1 MLLREHSS
9 CLCRGENG
17 KSFCLAELWPALI
30 VRIHWDFTINAVH
43 AFQNTKKNYFGFTHA
58 PLKFISAPRKDKL
71 MTADDS
77 IKCRCANSG
86 MTGRQFSKS
95 SGLSASV
102 SLSLPHPLPALLLAS
117 FFFYLRH
124 FFVFDSCSSFFAP
137 SKPHRNACYAGYIL
151 CNFSRNKRSQIN
163 WKINK
168 VSEHKREA
176 DGDKKRCSPWIWLIS
191 IYLLLFIPFDLRVA
205 EQEWLLVYS
214 VRVDLSVSIYWLFF
228 YLHVFVNFVFLL

>member
-86 MTGRQFSKS
+86 MTDQVGSFQNRAVVCKRFLLS
-95 SGLSASV
+95 SS
-102 SLSLPHPLPALLLAS
+102 PPACS
-117 FFFYLRH
+117 FTCVIFRA
-124 FFVFDSCSSFFAP
+124 VFDSCSSFFAP

>member
-58 PLKFISAPRKDKL
+58 PLKFISAPRKNKL

-117 FFFYLRH
+117 FFARSLTL
-124 FFVFDSCSSFFAP
+124 V
-137 SKPHRNACYAGYIL
+137 PH
-151 CNFSRNKRSQIN
+151 S
-163 WKINK
+163 
-168 VSEHKREA
+168 
-176 DGDKKRCSPWIWLIS
+176 
-191 IYLLLFIPFDLRVA
+191 LLL
-205 EQEWLLVYS
+205 
-214 VRVDLSVSIYWLFF
+214 
-228 YLHVFVNFVFLL
+228 VNRTETLATQARPVKKNQRLNGVLT

>member
-1 MLLREHSS
+1 MPVRE
-9 CLCRGENG
+9 
-17 KSFCLAELWPALI
+17 
-30 VRIHWDFTINAVH
+30 
-43 AFQNTKKNYFGFTHA
+43 
-58 PLKFISAPRKDKL
+58 
-71 MTADDS
+71 
-77 IKCRCANSG
+77 
-86 MTGRQFSKS
+86 
-95 SGLSASV
+95 
-102 SLSLPHPLPALLLAS
+102 
-117 FFFYLRH
+117 LRH
-124 FFVFDSCSSFFAP
+124 DRQAVFKIERFVCKRFLVSSPPPARSFTCVIFRAVFYSCSSFFAP